1 MRTGKRTAAGATAL
15 LVLLGLFCPALCFA
29 DATAS
34 SSHAAESAHASPSCH
49 EAEPP
54 APVDDGSAPRN
65 EHSDCSHCESA
76 ATIAS
81 VDGSLDLPDL
91 GIAKPWLGS
100 AGCPRTVVG
109 PINAR
114 SHDPPPR
121 DLLLVKSSFLL

>member
-1 MRTGKRTAAGATAL
+1 MRTGKRIAAGATAL
-15 LVLLGLFCPALCFA
+15 LVLLGFFCPSICFA
-29 DATAS
+29 DQAAS
-34 SSHAAESAHASPSCH
+34 SRHSVQSAHASPPCH
-49 EAEPP
+49 DAELPL
-54 APVDDGSAPRN
+54 PVDDGSAPRN
-65 EHSDCSHCESA
+65 EQSDCAHCASA
-76 ATIAS
+76 TTIAS

-121 DLLLVKSSFLL
+121 NLLLVKSSFLL